1 MTGHAR
7 LSPSGAKR
15 WRHCTAS
22 PHAEAGRP
30 SPDSGPS
37 RAGTVQHLMAAE
49 ILESCGLLTASDY
62 LGRQCV
68 FTTPGNERWA
78 ETIETV
84 LGPTLDV
91 PEDAVLVEVT
101 ADMVEAVQKYVDRVE
116 HQVATT
122 GGTLHVEVKVPIDHL
137 TGEEGAT
144 GTSDAVIV
152 CEDEILVVDAKFG
165 RQRVDAMVF
174 RGENADG
181 TPAYDPND
189 QLAMYASGAIKKL
202 WPWMMTGVARI
213 RLVIIQPHIGHESE
227 FTLSGDDLYDWCLG
241 LKEDVL
247 EIEHDPQYRPSADTC
262 HFCRASGDCQA
273 QRDLLSDG
281 FLDLAGEV
289 KPVPQDPLTLG
300 RLLDLAPL
308 LELTVKA
315 AQANAYALAQAGTP
329 PVGKDGAYK
338 LVAGKMGSRRW
349 TSPEDAEAAVKEA
362 RLTRE
367 QAYEM
372 ELKSPAQLE
381 KAIKEQKPRIWARLE
396 KLIVQQQG
404 KPVLVPATSP
414 KKALEPLAA
423 TDGLTDCSDMT

>member
-78 ETIETV
+78 EAIETV
-84 LGPTLDV
+84 RGPTLDV
-91 PEDAVLVEVT
+91 PEDGVLVEVT

-116 HQVATT
+116 HLVATT

-137 TGEEGAT
+137 TGEEGDT

-165 RQRVDAMVF
+165 RQRVDATVF

-189 QLAMYASGAIKKL
+189 QLAMYASGTIRKL
-202 WPWMMTGVARI
+202 CTNFTPAGV
-213 RLVIIQPHIGHESE
+213 RLVIIQPHISHEAE
-227 FTLSGDDLYDWCLG
+227 FALLYHELVAWEQRLVCAV
-241 LKEDVL
+241 EEV
-247 EIEHDPQYRPSADTC
+247 ETNPQYCPSADTC

-273 QRDLLSDG
+273 QRDLLSEG

>member
-68 FTTPGNERWA
+68 FTTPGHEKWFDDFEGRS
-78 ETIETV
+78 
-84 LGPTLDV
+84 LPD
-91 PEDAVLVEVT
+91 DAVLVEVT

-116 HQVATT
+116 HLVATT

-137 TGEEGAT
+137 TGEDGAT

-174 RGENADG
+174 RGENPDG
-181 TPAYDPND
+181 TPAFDPND
-189 QLAMYASGAIKKL
+189 QLAMYASGAISKL
-202 WPWMMTGVARI
+202 WPVPRTLNQV

-227 FTLSGDDLYDWCLG
+227 FALEPTQLAFWSDG
-241 LKEDVL
+241 LRGAVW
-247 EIEHDPQYRPSADTC
+247 EIETNPQYRPSADIC

-273 QRDLLSDG
+273 QRDRLSEG

-308 LELTVKA
+308 LELTIKA

-329 PVGKDGAYK
+329 PVGKDGPYK

-381 KAIKEQKPRIWARLE
+381 KAIKELKPRIWARLE

-414 KKALEPLAA
+414 KKALEPLVA

>member
-62 LGRQCV
+62 RGRQCV
-68 FTTPGNERWA
+68 FTTPGNEQWA
-78 ETIETV
+78 DDFEGRI
-84 LGPTLDV
+84 L

-116 HQVATT
+116 HLVATT

-152 CEDEILVVDAKFG
+152 CEDEIIVADAKFG

-174 RGENADG
+174 FGENRDG
-181 TPAYDPND
+181 TPAYEPND
-189 QLAMYASGAIKKL
+189 QLAMYASGAIRKL
-202 WPWMMTGVARI
+202 WHNETTPQPKI
-213 RLVIIQPHIGHESE
+213 RLVIVQPHIGHESE
-227 FTLSGDDLYDWCLG
+227 F
-241 LKEDVL
+241 VL
-247 EIEHDPQYRPSADTC
+247 TFSELAFWSDGIRDAVWEIEASPQHRPSADTC

-273 QRDLLSDG
+273 QRDLLSEG

-308 LELTVKA
+308 LELTIKA
-315 AQANAYALAQAGTP
+315 AQANAYSLAQAGTP
-329 PVGKDGAYK
+329 PVGKDGPYK

-372 ELKSPAQLE
+372 ALKSPAQLE
-381 KAIKEQKPRIWARLE
+381 KAIKELKPRVWARLE

-423 TDGLTDCSDMT
+423 TDGLTDCSGMT